1 MRSLRTFLRPR
12 LPLMIRDAIVLTHT
26 IHNTDVTYNANIIDN
41 HHGEVY
47 SRLTRSRTFLEDFK
61 SVLFFIPFVLFI
73 LLYAMSILSLCVLR
87 FYLTTI
93 DLTSP

>member
-1 MRSLRTFLRPR
+1 
-12 LPLMIRDAIVLTHT
+12 MIRNAIVLTHT

-47 SRLTRSRTFLEDFK
+47 SRFTRRTFLEDFK
-61 SVLFFIPFVLFI
+61 SVLFFVSFVLFI

-93 DLTSP
+93 DLTSL

>member
-41 HHGEVY
+41 HGEVY
-47 SRLTRSRTFLEDFK
+47 SRLTRRTFLGDF
-61 SVLFFIPFVLFI
+61 
-73 LLYAMSILSLCVLR
+73 
-87 FYLTTI
+87 
-93 DLTSP
+93 